1 MHDPIINETK
11 IVNIGVLLN
20 KEVIKQYNNIKEA
33 YYGRQQNFKIC

>member
-20 KEVIKQYNNIKEA
+20 KEVIKKYNNIEEA
-33 YYGRQQNFKIC
+33 Y